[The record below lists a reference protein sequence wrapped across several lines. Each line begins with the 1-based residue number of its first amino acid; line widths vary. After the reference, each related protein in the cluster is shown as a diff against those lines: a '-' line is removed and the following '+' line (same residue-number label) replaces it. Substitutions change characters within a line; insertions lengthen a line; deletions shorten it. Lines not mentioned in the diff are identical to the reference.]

1 MEMREGEFRELLV
14 GGGGTARRP
23 LESFAAK
30 MVKCFSFFKKKKSIS
45 LLSDFFFFYV
55 FVKRGHNE
63 VLILS
68 SREDF

>member
-30 MVKCFSFFKKKKSIS
+30 MVKCFSFLKKKNQFHSYQI
-45 LLSDFFFFYV
+45 FFFFYV

-63 VLILS
+63 V
-68 SREDF
+68 